1 MYANLVEKIKLIH
14 HSNEV
19 FFQEKVKKIRH
30 DKKEPIFPVIKTDYL
45 KKSIQ

>member
-19 FFQEKVKKIRH
+19 FFQEKVKKSDMI
-30 DKKEPIFPVIKTDYL
+30 
-45 KKSIQ
+45 KKSKFFPLLKLII